1 MLPPHN
7 VKNLININSQI
18 SAFYLGIGTFE
29 ASIKICREFFTQCIS
44 ACLKCAALLL
54 IKSNSNAQNYISL

>member
-29 ASIKICREFFTQCIS
+29 ASMKICREFPKWIIWIYNVNVVPNIDH
-44 ACLKCAALLL
+44 LNL
-54 IKSNSNAQNYISL
+54 